1 MPPLN
6 TNRFWITW
14 ILACA
19 IGELLGIGA
28 AAGVA
33 LLHLT
38 IFGEPKDFSS
48 HIMLL
53 IIMVA
58 AGCLEGLITGYF
70 QWSVLRA
77 RFPDMRAR
85 SWVLATVG
93 GAATAWF
100 LGMLPSVYFSLHP
113 VAQGSA
119 IEITNVQFAAFSLV
133 SGIVLG
139 AVFGAFQFLVL
150 RRYARDAWQ
159 WITANSL
166 AWMMGM
172 MIIYTGA
179 SMPSESTPL
188 LLTLLISTLS
198 GLFAGLSV
206 GAVTGWFLVRL
217 EGKM

>member
-1 MPPLN
+1 MSLLN
-6 TNRFWITW
+6 TNRLWLAWIF
-14 ILACA
+14 ACA

-38 IFGEPKDFSS
+38 LFGEPQNISQ
-48 HIMLL
+48 HIILL
-53 IIMVA
+53 VIMVL

-70 QWSVLRA
+70 QWSVLRVK
-77 RFPDMRAR
+77 FPDMRSR
-85 SWVLATVG
+85 NWIFATVG

-100 LGMLPSVYFSLHP
+100 LGMLPSIYFSLQP
-113 VAQGSA
+113 ISQGSA
-119 IEITNVQFAAFSLV
+119 IEITNVQFAALSLI

-139 AVFGAFQFLVL
+139 AVFGVFQFLEL
-150 RRYARDAWQ
+150 RRHARDAWQ

-172 MIIYTGA
+172 MVIYTGA

-188 LLTLLISTLS
+188 LLILLISTLS

-206 GAVTGWFLVRL
+206 GMVTGWYLVRL
-217 EGKM
+217 EEK

>member
-6 TNRFWITW
+6 TNRLWIAW

-33 LLHLT
+33 LLYLT
-38 IFGEPKDFSS
+38 LFGEPQNISQ
-48 HIMLL
+48 HIVLL
-53 IIMVA
+53 IIMIL
-58 AGCLEGLITGYF
+58 AGCLEGFITGYF
-70 QWSVLRA
+70 QWSVLRTK
-77 RFPDMRAR
+77 FPDMKAR
-85 SWVLATVG
+85 NWIFATVG

-100 LGMLPSVYFSLHP
+100 LGMLPSIYFSMQP
-113 VAQGSA
+113 ATQSST
-119 IEITNVQFAAFSLV
+119 IEITNVQFAALSLI

-139 AVFGAFQFLVL
+139 AVFGVFQFLEL
-150 RRYARDAWQ
+150 CRHARDAWQ

-206 GAVTGWFLVRL
+206 GMVTGWYLVRL
-217 EGKM
+217 EEK

>member
-6 TNRFWITW
+6 TNRLWLAW

-33 LLHLT
+33 LLHLS
-38 IFGEPKDFSS
+38 IFGEPQNISQ
-48 HIMLL
+48 HIILL
-53 IIMVA
+53 IIMVL

-77 RFPDMRAR
+77 KFPNMKAR
-85 SWVLATVG
+85 NWILVTIG

-100 LGMLPSVYFSLHP
+100 LGMLPSIYFSLHP
-113 VAQGSA
+113 IVQSPS
-119 IEITNVQFAAFSLV
+119 IEANKIHFAAFSLI

-139 AVFGAFQFLVL
+139 TVFGTFQFLEL
-150 RRYARDAWQ
+150 RRHAQEAWQ
-159 WITANSL
+159 WISANSL

-172 MIIYTGA
+172 MIIYIGA
-179 SMPSESTPL
+179 SIPSGDTPII
-188 LLTLLISTLS
+188 LTIVIGTLS
-198 GLFAGLSV
+198 GLLAGLSV
-206 GAVTGWFLVRL
+206 GVVTGWFLIRL
-217 EGKM
+217 EDK